1 MFNSALAAN
10 DTVVLE
16 KAYNEPDDK
25 NSLQR
30 GARNFMN
37 YCSGCHSLEYIRYS
51 TIADGLGI
59 SEEELMQNLMFN
71 AAKPFEKVRSSMPP
85 EQASKWFGVVPPDL
99 TLMARAKGVD
109 YIFTFLKGFYFDPN
123 SPTGV
128 DNVVL
133 EGTSMPHVL
142 WELQGLKRSFEGL
155 EEYSGD
161 VDFEF
166 LTTGKLSVEEY
177 DQFIRDTVNFLEY
190 VSEPIRS
197 TRRNLGF
204 WVLMFLFFFLMLSYL
219 LKKEIWKDV

>member
-1 MFNSALAAN
+1 
-10 DTVVLE
+10 
-16 KAYNEPDDK
+16 
-25 NSLQR
+25 
-30 GARNFMN
+30 
-37 YCSGCHSLEYIRYS
+37 
-51 TIADGLGI
+51 
-59 SEEELMQNLMFN
+59 
-71 AAKPFEKVRSSMPP
+71 MPP
-85 EQASKWFGVVPPDL
+85 EQASKWFGVAPPDL
-99 TLMARAKGVD
+99 TLMARAKGTD
-109 YIFTFLKGFYFDPN
+109 YIFTFLKGFYIDPN

-155 EEYSGD
+155 EEHSGD
-161 VDFEF
+161 VDLEF

-197 TRRNLGF
+197 TRENIGF

>member
-1 MFNSALAAN
+1 MTGGTAMKFPDQNDMFTDLDIWPNN
-10 DTVVLE
+10 I
-16 KAYNEPDDK
+16 PH
-25 NSLQR
+25 R
-30 GARNFMN
+30 W
-37 YCSGCHSLEYIRYS
+37 
-51 TIADGLGI
+51 LGI
-59 SEEELMQNLMFN
+59 RQDMSNL
-71 AAKPFEKVRSSMPP
+71 
-85 EQASKWFGVVPPDL
+85 QGQGVTHGDIVNVSL
-99 TLMARAKGVD
+99 NVKSTVAGKGVQVSLRYAD
-109 YIFTFLKGFYFDPN
+109 EMLVEDDPTPLKPTGYFDPN

-142 WELQGLKRSFEGL
+142 WELQGLKRPFEGFS
-155 EEYSGD
+155 EEHSGD

-177 DQFIRDTVNFLEY
+177 DHFIRDTVNFLEY

-197 TRRNLGF
+197 TRRNLGL

>member
-1 MFNSALAAN
+1 
-10 DTVVLE
+10 
-16 KAYNEPDDK
+16 
-25 NSLQR
+25 
-30 GARNFMN
+30 
-37 YCSGCHSLEYIRYS
+37 
-51 TIADGLGI
+51 
-59 SEEELMQNLMFN
+59 
-71 AAKPFEKVRSSMPP
+71 MPP
-85 EQASKWFGVVPPDL
+85 EQASKWFGVAPPDL
-99 TLMARAKGVD
+99 TLMARAKGTD
-109 YIFTFLKGFYFDPN
+109 YIFTFLKGFYIDPN

-142 WELQGLKRSFEGL
+142 WELQGLKRPSEGFT
-155 EEYSGD
+155 EEHSGD
-161 VDFEF
+161 VDIEF

-204 WVLMFLFFFLMLSYL
+204 WVLMFLFFFLMLSYS

>member
-1 MFNSALAAN
+1 M
-10 DTVVLE
+10 
-16 KAYNEPDDK
+16 
-25 NSLQR
+25 
-30 GARNFMN
+30 
-37 YCSGCHSLEYIRYS
+37 
-51 TIADGLGI
+51 
-59 SEEELMQNLMFN
+59 
-71 AAKPFEKVRSSMPP
+71 
-85 EQASKWFGVVPPDL
+85 
-99 TLMARAKGVD
+99 VD
-109 YIFTFLKGFYFDPN
+109 YIFTFLKGFYIDPN

-142 WELQGLKRSFEGL
+142 WELQGLIRPSEGFT
-155 EEYSGD
+155 EEHSGD
-161 VDFEF
+161 VDLEF

-204 WVLMFLFFFLMLSYL
+204 WVLMFLFFFLMLSYS

>member
-1 MFNSALAAN
+1 
-10 DTVVLE
+10 
-16 KAYNEPDDK
+16 
-25 NSLQR
+25 
-30 GARNFMN
+30 
-37 YCSGCHSLEYIRYS
+37 
-51 TIADGLGI
+51 
-59 SEEELMQNLMFN
+59 
-71 AAKPFEKVRSSMPP
+71 
-85 EQASKWFGVVPPDL
+85 
-99 TLMARAKGVD
+99 
-109 YIFTFLKGFYFDPN
+109 
-123 SPTGV
+123 
-128 DNVVL
+128 
-133 EGTSMPHVL
+133 MPHVL